1 MAIVDTHAHVYHPDE
16 SVYPLIEQPS
26 RPPEGTGTV
35 DHLAQNMKE
44 AGVERAVLVQT
55 GSAYRWDNR
64 LLADSA
70 RESASWAVGV
80 CTLDPRS
87 DESPAILADLAT
99 KHNVRGLRMEE
110 TKDVHPLYYHHG
122 AVRLWEAAREL
133 GVVIC
138 AHLRTNHLPQLA
150 DLLSR
155 YPDVP
160 VVLDHAAYPSAAEGV
175 DSETVREVS
184 ALSRFGHLHV
194 KLTFGV
200 TGSDATYPFAD
211 THPILHAMIDAF
223 GPDRCMW
230 GSDFP
235 CEHWLKKATYVEH
248 LDLVREAL
256 GLSDAARTAIL
267 EETPTRLWFE

>member
-1 MAIVDTHAHVYHPDE
+1 MGIVDTHAHVYHPDE
-16 SVYPLIEQPS
+16 SIYPMIEEPS

-35 DHLAQNMKE
+35 DHLARNMAD
-44 AGVERAVLVQT
+44 AGVAQAVLIQT

-64 LLADSA
+64 LLADCSRENSA
-70 RESASWAVGV
+70 WAVGV

-87 DESPAILADLAT
+87 DESVCRLTDLSQN
-99 KHNVRGLRMEE
+99 HNVRGLRMEA
-110 TKDVHPLYYHHG
+110 TRDTHPLYYHHG
-122 AVRLWEAAREL
+122 AVRLWEAARDL
-133 GVVIC
+133 NVVIC

-155 YPDVP
+155 YTDVP

-175 DSETVREVS
+175 DSETVREVVGL
-184 ALSRFGHLHV
+184 ARFQHLHV

-200 TGSDATYPFAD
+200 TGSDETYPFSD
-211 THPILHAMIDAF
+211 THAILHTLIEAF
-223 GPDRCMW
+223 GPDRCVW

-235 CEHWLKKATYVEH
+235 CEHWLKKASYAEH
-248 LDLVREAL
+248 LDLFRQAL
-256 GLSDAARTAIL
+256 GLSETVQTAIL